1 MQSNQLVEIIKQAL
15 DDAKAQNINVLDVRN
30 LTDVTDYMVVASGTS
45 NRQVASI
52 AQRAVEMAKQNGVRP
67 FGEEGTQAGE
77 WALVDLGDVVVHV
90 MQPTVREFYQLENF
104 WTDHRPERKAAVAS
118 ARS

>member
-1 MQSNQLVEIIKQAL
+1 MQSNQLVEIVKQAL

-67 FGEEGTQAGE
+67 FGEEGAQAGE

-104 WTDHRPERKAAVAS
+104 WTDHAPERKAANM
-118 ARS
+118 RS

>member
-1 MQSNQLVEIIKQAL
+1 MQSNQLVEIVKQAL

-45 NRQVASI
+45 NRQVTSI
-52 AQRAVEMAKQNGVRP
+52 AQRTVEIAKQNGVRP
-67 FGEEGTQAGE
+67 FGEEGTRSGE

-104 WTDHRPERKAAVAS
+104 WIDHTPERKMAKN
-118 ARS
+118 